1 MTHSKGKLFAESTY
15 FPSMVDKR
23 CSFFFSQTIGKKRIQ
38 GKGGAGWVYYGS
50 DTFGGSHENS
60 PMGIQHKSGG
70 GLRKS
75 GWAVAQADIA
85 GGFMAV
91 DYRQRHVL
99 SCPKEPLLL
108 LIIRGR
114 TGSAALP
121 ARAPLL
127 LGSAAAINGERGGAS
142 CEGGGGIGNDRI

>member
-1 MTHSKGKLFAESTY
+1 
-15 FPSMVDKR
+15 
-23 CSFFFSQTIGKKRIQ
+23 
-38 GKGGAGWVYYGS
+38 
-50 DTFGGSHENS
+50 
-60 PMGIQHKSGG
+60 MGIQHKSGG

-99 SCPKEPLLL
+99 ACPKEPLLL

-121 ARAPLL
+121 ARALLPL
-127 LGSAAAINGERGGAS
+127 LGSAAAISGERGAAS